1 MIQQVNSEGK
11 QCEICATE
19 SFMGGFCTCTYEKHC
34 WNWGSVLPLR
44 NMFIHRVSQW
54 LGVVEMTDLLTK
66 AKTGA
71 QKINPVFG
79 FSCPLAEVLLC

>member
-1 MIQQVNSEGK
+1 
-11 QCEICATE
+11 
-19 SFMGGFCTCTYEKHC
+19 
-34 WNWGSVLPLR
+34 
-44 NMFIHRVSQW
+44 MFIHRVSQR
-54 LGVVEMTDLLTK
+54 LVVVEMTDLLTK